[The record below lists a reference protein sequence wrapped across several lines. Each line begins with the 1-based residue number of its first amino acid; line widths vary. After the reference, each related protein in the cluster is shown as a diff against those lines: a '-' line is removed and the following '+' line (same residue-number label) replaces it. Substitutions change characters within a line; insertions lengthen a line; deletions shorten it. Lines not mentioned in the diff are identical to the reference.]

1 VSDGTVR
8 DRFWKHHLIKAG
20 VRYRGPNHARHTFA
34 SQLLSTGMISKDWI
48 AQQMGHTSTK
58 MLDDHYA
65 KWIPEDA
72 PPMANMINKI
82 MGFSNQTA
90 PQMPQKKN
98 KTL

>member
-1 VSDGTVR
+1 MPGI
-8 DRFWKHHLIKAG
+8 LLL
-20 VRYRGPNHARHTFA
+20 

-72 PPMANMINKI
+72 KKPRGLSRGSSAEYVMAVRMRSGLLIATL
-82 MGFSNQTA
+82 GSNPGEVLATG
-90 PQMPQKKN
+90 M
-98 KTL
+98 

>member
-1 VSDGTVR
+1 MLS
-8 DRFWKHHLIKAG
+8 K

-48 AQQMGHTSTK
+48 ALQMNHSCTK

-72 PPMANMINKI
+72 LPMADMVNKI
-82 MGFSNQTA
+82 MGFLGEFNS
-90 PQMPQKKN
+90 QKRHVK
-98 KTL
+98 